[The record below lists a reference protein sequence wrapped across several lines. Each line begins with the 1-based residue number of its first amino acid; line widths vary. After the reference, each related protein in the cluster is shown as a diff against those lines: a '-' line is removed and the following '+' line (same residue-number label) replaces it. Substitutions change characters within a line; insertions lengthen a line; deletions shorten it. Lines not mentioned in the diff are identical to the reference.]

1 LQDISASRELADVG
15 AKNAHCGCITASGLQ
30 KKLAGRLRNFRRLT
44 AIATSFFVGVISV
57 SANLSQ
63 NSPEVNGSQDR
74 IMLSWENSVWPSAAT
89 APLNSN
95 ETVSIGYFYDES
107 VSSVLNSSNTAFA
120 SMLASSYTNIR
131 LQDHQNVTLSG
142 APGETVTLN
151 LRNFALHNH
160 ATLTLVGTATT
171 SFVINVTKQFSLSG
185 MSKIILSGGIQW
197 NNVFFNVLGSGST
210 VSLSGKASL
219 TGTLTAAQRVVR
231 LRGQT
236 VVYGKV
242 IAPKVLLSNAAQIV
256 LPPVTSP

>member
-1 LQDISASRELADVG
+1 MP
-15 AKNAHCGCITASGLQ
+15 ASGLQ
-30 KKLAGRLRNFRRLT
+30 KNLASKLRNFRRLI
-44 AIATSFFVGVISV
+44 AIATSFFVGVVSV

-63 NSPEVNGSQDR
+63 NSPEVNGSQNR
-74 IMLSWENSVWPSAAT
+74 VMFSWENSVWPSAA
-89 APLNSN
+89 AALLNSN
-95 ETVSIGYFYDES
+95 ETVSTGYSDAAYDES
-107 VSSVLNSSNTAFA
+107 VSSALNSSNTAFA
-120 SMLASSYTNIR
+120 PMLASSYTNIR

-160 ATLTLVGTATT
+160 ATLTLEGTATT

-197 NNVFFNVLGSGST
+197 NNVFFNVLGTGST

-236 VVYGKV
+236 AVYGKV
-242 IAPKVLLSNAAQIV
+242 IARKVLLSNAAQIV